1 LIAASRRLAPERS
14 RAGSNHTIRT
24 GRRTRVYFDADPALW
39 ASSRRSSAVVIPV

>member
-14 RAGSNHTIRT
+14 RQRSNQTTRT